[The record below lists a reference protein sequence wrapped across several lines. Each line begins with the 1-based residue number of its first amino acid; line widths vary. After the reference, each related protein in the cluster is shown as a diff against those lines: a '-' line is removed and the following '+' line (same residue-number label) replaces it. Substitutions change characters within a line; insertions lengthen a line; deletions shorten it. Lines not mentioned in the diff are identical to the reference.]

1 MNVPDRDL
9 LSPRKLASETGW
21 SEKAIRALIGEK
33 RIRHLKRGN
42 RYLIPRG
49 AIDEFVQNAMIEPVR
64 GGHD

>member
-1 MNVPDRDL
+1 MNIPVIDL
-9 LSPRKLASETGW
+9 LSPRQLAGETGW

-33 RIRHLKRGN
+33 RIRHLKRGS
-42 RYLIPRG
+42 RYLIPRD